1 MTTFSRTQEAL
12 RVYDAGKTD
21 REARFA
27 SASTTAELEAA
38 LSAETA
44 AARVVSEAF
53 AEDTRHINSR
63 ENAMLVHPDDPWLR
77 ALMLSDPTGLRG
89 RLP

>member
-1 MTTFSRTQEAL
+1 MTFARTKEAL

-27 SASTTAELEAA
+27 TASTTAEMEAA

-44 AARVVSEAF
+44 AAREVSEAF
-53 AEDTRHINSR
+53 AEDTRDIN
-63 ENAMLVHPDDPWLR
+63 MLVHPDDPWLR
-77 ALMLSDPTGLRG
+77 GLVAGHDPTGLRG